1 MENVELHKFLLK
13 DKRESLQRM
22 REYKAQRQSREK
34 GGQSHKHSQEKGGQS
49 KRQVSGVS
57 KQGDNLNSANN
68 QTEHIQD
75 GVKRKSEM
83 DKR

>member
-1 MENVELHKFLLK
+1 
-13 DKRESLQRM
+13 M
-22 REYKAQRQSREK
+22 REYKAQKQSREK
-34 GGQSHKHSQEKGGQS
+34 GGQSLKQSQEKGSQS

-57 KQGDNLNSANN
+57 KQGDTINGANN

-75 GVKRKSEM
+75 GVKRTSEM